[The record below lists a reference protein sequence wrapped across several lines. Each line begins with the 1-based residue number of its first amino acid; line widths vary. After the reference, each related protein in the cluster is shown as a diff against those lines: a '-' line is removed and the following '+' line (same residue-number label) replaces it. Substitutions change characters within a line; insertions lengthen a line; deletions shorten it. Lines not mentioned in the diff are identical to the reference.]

1 MVFWMK
7 TNFKFFFLA
16 TILNLTFTNNV
27 FSQAPATEEE
37 EFNNLGSIAYSNNY
51 KVAPDFDHIIFRI
64 RNQSTLSIDKI
75 YGWVYHISEDE
86 EGNPLILSLVNNP
99 HRGGVI
105 TKGNPHRPGD
115 IADWRFPLYKAL
127 TAKKIGN
134 KYTLRISQKGIF
146 YKKVEPPPKK
156 QVEQ

>member
-27 FSQAPATEEE
+27 FSQAPAAEEE
-37 EFNNLGSIAYSNNY
+37 KFNNLGSIAYSNNY

-86 EGNPLILSLVNNP
+86 EGNPLILSLVN
-99 HRGGVI
+99 
-105 TKGNPHRPGD
+105 
-115 IADWRFPLYKAL
+115 
-127 TAKKIGN
+127 
-134 KYTLRISQKGIF
+134 
-146 YKKVEPPPKK
+146 
-156 QVEQ
+156 

>member
-7 TNFKFFFLA
+7 INFEFFFL
-16 TILNLTFTNNV
+16 TIILSLTFTNNV
-27 FSQAPATEEE
+27 FSQAPAVEEE
-37 EFNNLGSIAYSNNY
+37 EFNNLGYIAYSNNY
-51 KVAPDFDHIIFRI
+51 KVAPEFDHITFRI

-86 EGNPLILSLVNNP
+86 EGNPLVLSLVNNP

-127 TAKKIGN
+127 TAKKVGDN
-134 KYTLRISQKGIF
+134 YTLRISQKGIF

>member
-1 MVFWMK
+1 MK
-7 TNFKFFFLA
+7 FYIKFIFFYF
-16 TILNLTFTNNV
+16 ILGFGCSFIIINNA
-27 FSQAPATEEE
+27 FSQEPAAEE
-37 EFNNLGSIAYSNNY
+37 EFNDLGLISYSNNY

>member
-1 MVFWMK
+1 MSRALLYSLLIFSITQISVWFQANGQFIW
-7 TNFKFFFLA
+7 TWFK
-16 TILNLTFTNNV
+16 
-27 FSQAPATEEE
+27 E
-37 EFNNLGSIAYSNNY
+37 
-51 KVAPDFDHIIFRI
+51 
-64 RNQSTLSIDKI
+64 
-75 YGWVYHISEDE
+75 
-86 EGNPLILSLVNNP
+86 NPLILSLVNNP

>member
-27 FSQAPATEEE
+27 FPQAPAAEEE
-37 EFNNLGSIAYSNNY
+37 EFKNLGSIAYSNNY

-127 TAKKIGN
+127 TASK
-134 KYTLRISQKGIF
+134 
-146 YKKVEPPPKK
+146 E
-156 QVEQ
+156 